1 MQNYL
6 SAEEILNKYPDVQD
20 KLLWGKSDLGFFL
33 RHKLVKGFYS
43 RNKRKSLIEETS
55 LLQLIAFANK
65 NLEDQKVKI

>member
-1 MQNYL
+1 MNQFL
-6 SAEEILNKYPDVQD
+6 SAEEILAKYPYIKD

-33 RHKLVKGFYS
+33 RHKLIKGFYS

-55 LLQLIAFANK
+55 LLELIAFANK